1 MGLIAIKQGAEIN
14 WDNQA
19 MKFKNNSAANAMF
32 DRPFREKWI
41 DRNVIDW
48 MNKFQLVALK

>member
-1 MGLIAIKQGAEIN
+1 
-14 WDNQA
+14 

-32 DRPFREKWI
+32 DRPFREKWL

-48 MNKFQLVALK
+48 MNKFLLVALK